1 MATDTDPRIERYLDG
16 ACRALR
22 ASGIDCDARRE
33 LQAHLEALIAEAM
46 LAGTPR
52 RRAVDEAL
60 LLMGDPAAVSRAFRI
75 SLGVPALVPAIAG
88 YAQRPARGRER
99 RMRRALVWALVA
111 ALTAQAH
118 VIAFIYLRPA

>member
-1 MATDTDPRIERYLDG
+1 MATDADQRVERYLDG

-22 ASGIDCDARRE
+22 ASGIDGDARRE
-33 LQAHLEALIAEAM
+33 LRAHLEALIAESM

-60 LLMGDPAAVSRAFRI
+60 RLMGAPAAVSRAFRI
-75 SLGVPALVPAIAG
+75 SLDVPALVPAIAG
-88 YAQRPARGRER
+88 YAQRPAREREH
-99 RMRRALVWALVA
+99 RMRRALAWALLA

-118 VIAFIYLRPA
+118 LIAFMYLRPA